1 MHKLNF
7 SETTITPGEWYEFVK
22 ECDNV
27 ELDSRVLVVAADS
40 PLEFLAGPLNSLE
53 RIVVT
58 SSDFNDG
65 RFFSIGRQI
74 RLLGYRGRLT
84 LVGNVLPDQY
94 TALRACGFDDAL
106 NLQNFAIN
114 RVVALDEAL
123 ALPRVE
129 DSVIRNPVHSI
140 NAGISQ

>member
-1 MHKLNF
+1 MHKLDF
-7 SETTITPGEWYEFVK
+7 SETTITAGEWSEFGK
-22 ECDNV
+22 ESENV

-58 SSDFNDG
+58 STDFNDG

-84 LVGNVLPDQY
+84 VVGNVLPDQY
-94 TALRACGFDDAL
+94 TALRSCGFDDVL
-106 NLQNFAIN
+106 VLDNFVIS
-114 RVVALDEAL
+114 RDVALDNAL
-123 ALPRVE
+123 ALPGVE
-129 DSVIRNPVHSI
+129 DSVIRNPVQPT
-140 NAGISQ
+140 NAGVYQ